1 MNKFKFLPLALAT
14 VLFSACA
21 TDDTPDSKN
30 DGSEVSYLSVNL
42 MNVGEAPG
50 TRAEYTES
58 GTYEDGSDAE
68 SKINSVRFY
77 FFNSDGSPYI
87 LRGTNK
93 NWMSPND
100 DINGNN
106 NDHGQTTEKISQTV
120 LVIDGEERTAPHSVV
135 AIINP
140 NALGNDLKN
149 TLGNGA
155 QPLSNMREILDNK
168 FYDGNGA
175 KASNFVMSNSVY
187 VSAGAEVC
195 ATQVSGHVAT
205 SAEAANSNPIEIYV
219 ERVAAKV
226 SASLEEGDGK
236 WTKGSAST
244 WGEGKY
250 AYKLSEKLN
259 SKYDVYAVFEGWGV
273 ADENGRATVEKT
285 ISATWNSNELGISP
299 WTTADYHRCF
309 WSNSVNFGTDMGGNS
324 MNQPINHNY
333 NAISST
339 LDAPV
344 YTLPNTPNAVGDFGD
359 PMENNLTKFIIAAR
373 LVYQDD
379 QGQWKNAEICQ
390 FKGIQ
395 YLGADEVLK
404 VVANENKKYCRKST
418 GDDGATY
425 TSLTPA
431 DYEFSTSA
439 PTGSSLTLKDY
450 EVIPQIK
457 SSVADDIYEVT
468 TDGDGH
474 VTSAKQ
480 VQLSDVNK
488 TIATSA
494 NIAQVRTEGRVY
506 YYTPI
511 RHLATDKTKL
521 GYYGVVRNHS
531 YKINVT
537 SVNGFGTPVFDPSKV
552 IDPTLPSENNSYLSA
567 RINVLSWRVVKSN
580 VDLDSNSGNT
590 HK

>member
-1 MNKFKFLPLALAT
+1 MNKLKFLPLALAT

-21 TDDTPDSKN
+21 SDDTPDTKN
-30 DGSEVSYLSVNL
+30 DGSDISYLSVNL

-50 TRAEYTES
+50 TRAEYDES
-58 GTYEDGSDAE
+58 GTYEDGSEAE

-77 FFNSDGSPYI
+77 FFNSDGSPYL
-87 LRGTNK
+87 LRNTNK
-93 NWMSPND
+93 NWMSPNH
-100 DINGNN
+100 DINGDDNN
-106 NDHGQTTEKISQTV
+106 HGETVEKISQTV

-140 NALGNDLKN
+140 DALANNLKN
-149 TLGNGA
+149 TLGDGA
-155 QPLSNMREILDNK
+155 QSLSNMREILDNK
-168 FYDGNGA
+168 FYDGNGTGA
-175 KASNFVMSNSVY
+175 KNFVMSNSVY

-205 SAEAANSNPIEIYV
+205 SAESANANPIEIYV

-226 SASLEEGDGK
+226 SASIDKSKWVEG
-236 WTKGSAST
+236 TAST
-244 WGEGKY
+244 WGEGKW

-259 SKYDVYAVFEGWGV
+259 SKYDVYAVLEGWGV

-324 MNQPINHNY
+324 MNQPVNHNY

-344 YTLPNTPNAVGDFGD
+344 YTLPNTPNTVGDFGD
-359 PMENNLTKFIIAAR
+359 PMENNLTKFIIAAK
-373 LVYQDD
+373 LVYKNDE
-379 QGQWKNAEICQ
+379 GQWKNAEICQ

-418 GDDGATY
+418 AAEGDTY

-431 DYEFSTSA
+431 DYEFSTTATSN
-439 PTGSSLTLKDY
+439 PDLHLKDY

-457 SSVADDIYEVT
+457 STVTDDIYEVT
-468 TDGDGH
+468 TDGNGH
-474 VTSAKQ
+474 VTSSKL
-480 VQLSDVNK
+480 VQREDANK
-488 TIATSA
+488 AIATSA
-494 NIAQVRTEGRVY
+494 NIAQIRTEGRAY

-511 RHLATDKTKL
+511 RHLATDNTKL

-531 YKINVT
+531 YKINIT
-537 SVNGFGTPVFDPSKV
+537 SVNGFGTPVFDPTKV

-567 RINVLSWRVVKSN
+567 RINVLSWRVVKSDVN
-580 VDLDSNSGNT
+580 LDSNSNNS

>member
-1 MNKFKFLPLALAT
+1 MNKFKFLPLALAS

-21 TDDTPDSKN
+21 SDDTPNSKN
-30 DGSEVSYLSVNL
+30 DGSDISYLSVNL

-58 GTYEDGSDAE
+58 GTYEDGTDAE
-68 SKINSVRFY
+68 SKINGVRFY
-77 FFNSDGSPYI
+77 FFNSDGSPYM
-87 LRGTNK
+87 LRNTDK
-93 NWMSPND
+93 NWMSPNE

-106 NDHGQTTEKISQTV
+106 NDHEQTVEKISQTV

-135 AIINP
+135 AIVNP
-140 NALGNDLKN
+140 DALANDLKN
-149 TLGNGA
+149 TLGSGA
-155 QPLSNMREILDNK
+155 QSLSNMREILDDK
-168 FYDGNGA
+168 FYNGNGTGA
-175 KASNFVMSNSVY
+175 NNFVMSNSVY

-205 SAEAANSNPIEIYV
+205 SAEAANNNPIEIYV

-226 SASLEEGDGK
+226 SASIDESKWSKGDASSWGDNK
-236 WTKGSAST
+236 W
-244 WGEGKY
+244 
-250 AYKLSEKLN
+250 AYKLSDKLN
-259 SKYDVYAVFEGWGV
+259 SKYDVYAVLEGWGV

-324 MNQPINHNY
+324 MNQPVNHSY
-333 NAISST
+333 NAISNA
-339 LDAPV
+339 LNAPV

-359 PMENNLTKFIIAAR
+359 PMENQLTKFIIAAK
-373 LVYQDD
+373 LVYKDEN
-379 QGQWKNAEICQ
+379 GQWKNAEICQ

-404 VVANENKKYCRKST
+404 VVAQENKKYCRKST
-418 GDDGATY
+418 AASGDTY

-439 PTGSSLTLKDY
+439 PANSSVTLKDY

-457 SSVADDIYEVT
+457 SSVTDDIYEVT
-468 TDGDGH
+468 TDGNGN
-474 VTSAKQ
+474 VTSSKL
-480 VQLSDVNK
+480 VQLNDVNK
-488 TIATSA
+488 AIATSA

-537 SVNGFGTPVFDPSKV
+537 SVNGFGTPVFDPEKV

-580 VDLDSNSGNT
+580 VNLDSNSGNT